1 MDRNEFGFA
10 EDFGQKVDL
19 TQRIR
24 EVLANYPEGT
34 TILKEL
40 IQNADD
46 AGASKIS
53 FCLDRRRHGTD
64 SLAYGALAEWQGPA
78 LLAFNNATFVEE
90 DFESIARIGDSKKR
104 GQAWKTGR
112 FGYDKLSQDLGK
124 IYVPD
129 FMHCV

>member
-1 MDRNEFGFA
+1 MDGGSSWEGQDGFG

-46 AGASKIS
+46 AGARKVRNPSPVRLIIYFLQMGHERLLTGIWDNRS
-53 FCLDRRRHGTD
+53 VFNEQDP
-64 SLAYGALAEWQGPA
+64 GAEKEA
-78 LLAFNNATFVEE
+78 L
-90 DFESIARIGDSKKR
+90 
-104 GQAWKTGR
+104 
-112 FGYDKLSQDLGK
+112 
-124 IYVPD
+124 
-129 FMHCV
+129 

>member
-1 MDRNEFGFA
+1 MAEPDERREDVQSFQTDW

-46 AGASKIS
+46 SGASKVWWRPEYLTFQRPCEI
-53 FCLDRRRHGTD
+53 
-64 SLAYGALAEWQGPA
+64 AE
-78 LLAFNNATFVEE
+78 TITV
-90 DFESIARIGDSKKR
+90 
-104 GQAWKTGR
+104 
-112 FGYDKLSQDLGK
+112 
-124 IYVPD
+124 
-129 FMHCV
+129 